1 MGTSLLP
8 FGNLYYL
15 RDHPHA
21 YGDKKRITL
30 CMALGLGSSPRVWGQ
45 ALVKPLCCAGKRIIP
60 TRMGTRDT
68 HDGVCFPDRDHP
80 HAYGDKN
87 IALKECSN
95 EWGSSPRVWGQD
107 DVIDRNKNPVRIIP
121 TRMGTSRKYAKNHK
135 QQKDHPHAYGDKN
148 QVQRNGLQ
156 YIGSSPRVW
165 GQVFKTISKRSNSR
179 IIPTRMGTSKNRS
192 NENSQRQDHP
202 HAYGDKCLRL
212 SVNARTAGSSPRV
225 WGQAKT
231 EAMKILK
238 DRIIPTRMGTSS
250 SGSILLRQLE
260 DHPHAY
266 GDKYV
271 IIVCFYPGIGSS
283 PRVWGQEGDGSSN
296 ALIRRIIPTR
306 MGTSH
311 I

>member
-1 MGTSLLP
+1 M
-8 FGNLYYL
+8 
-15 RDHPHA
+15 
-21 YGDKKRITL
+21 
-30 CMALGLGSSPRVWGQ
+30 WGQ
-45 ALVKPLCCAGKRIIP
+45 G
-60 TRMGTRDT
+60 
-68 HDGVCFPDRDHP
+68 F
-80 HAYGDKN
+80 
-87 IALKECSN
+87 
-95 EWGSSPRVWGQD
+95 SSFSIFSER
-107 DVIDRNKNPVRIIP
+107 RIIP
-121 TRMGTSRKYAKNHK
+121 TRMGTSSSEMYGYGSLE
-135 QQKDHPHAYGDKN
+135 DHPHAYGDKN

-165 GQVFKTISKRSNSR
+165 GQVQVRCTDMGHLR

-266 GDKYV
+266 GDK
-271 IIVCFYPGIGSS
+271 ICRLSTANSRKGSS
-283 PRVWGQEGDGSSN
+283 PRVWGQVVYF
-296 ALIRRIIPTR
+296 LCQ
-306 MGTSH
+306 
-311 I
+311 